1 MQRLRR
7 EDQLILEL
15 SLEQGMSHS
24 EIAAATSMPL
34 GTVKTRVRR
43 GLIRLREL
51 LTQNSSDGEE
61 IRRS

>member
-1 MQRLRR
+1 
-7 EDQLILEL
+7 
-15 SLEQGMSHS
+15 MSYS

-51 LTQNSSDGEE
+51 LGQTSPDAEE
-61 IRRS
+61 RSRS